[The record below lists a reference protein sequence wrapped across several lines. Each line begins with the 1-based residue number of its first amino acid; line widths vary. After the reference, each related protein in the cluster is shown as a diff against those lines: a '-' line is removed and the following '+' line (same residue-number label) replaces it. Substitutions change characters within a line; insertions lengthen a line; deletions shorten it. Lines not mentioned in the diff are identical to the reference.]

1 MLSAGESTLT
11 TSKLVEFLHSPQAA
25 IRTVALENLVGF
37 SQGPNSTIFTHDD
50 YRPIKDLKILARDK
64 GKTIVQQSLTI
75 LANLCDDEKVR
86 DLIVSDEP
94 FLKFLITSIIDLEN
108 RNADLATILLTNLA
122 KNDKITKIFD
132 IEVESTNKDVFKS
145 TKAVDCLIDCFVKG
159 SERTLNKNANFDY
172 LAFFFADLSRFLEGR
187 KYFVTPQEYDDIVP
201 ISKLLVFTE
210 KYDAKIRREGVA
222 STIKNSLFEIQSHE
236 MLLEEDN
243 VNLLPYLLLPI
254 ASSKDAEID
263 EEELF
268 NLPDE
273 LQLLPPDKQR
283 DPLPEIM
290 AVHLESLLLLCST
303 RPVREYLRTKSVYPL
318 IRELHKNIENDD
330 VAELCERIV
339 QMLMRD
345 ENPNEEKIEE
355 ILETVEGKEHEMEQ
369 EQNDDYESDGDE
381 EIVEVA

>member
-1 MLSAGESTLT
+1 LLSAGESTLT